1 MEDHFNAGDRINYQ
15 CMKLCW
21 VFFYIDAHQVTVRQF
36 KKDVDSSHQFRAVT
50 QARTDPQA
58 SINTGNWQ
66 QSDLQLPLGNTYLTS
81 SIDRF

>member
-1 MEDHFNAGDRINYQ
+1 MHEVVLG
-15 CMKLCW
+15 
-21 VFFYIDAHQVTVRQF
+21 VFYIDAHQVTVRQF
-36 KKDVDSSHQFRAVT
+36 KKDVDSSHQYRAVT

-58 SINTGNWQ
+58 TINTGNWQ